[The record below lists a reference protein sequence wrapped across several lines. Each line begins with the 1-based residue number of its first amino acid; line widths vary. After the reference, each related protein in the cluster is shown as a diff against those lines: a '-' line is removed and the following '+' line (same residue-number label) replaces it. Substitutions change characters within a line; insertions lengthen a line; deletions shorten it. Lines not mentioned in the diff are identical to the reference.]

1 MILAI
6 PFQEVLQYALHCSV
20 SNFQQ
25 IRVPLYEAKRGKV
38 SFVNHTC
45 KSHVQNKVLNTVIT
59 VIFVKIFLHNKPVA
73 LKPPPE
79 AKEKQSVMK
88 KLKSEA
94 ANNTKGSPE
103 AKLMFLQRNTFLHQ
117 ANS

>member
-1 MILAI
+1 L
-6 PFQEVLQYALHCSV
+6 LQYALHRSIW
-20 SNFQQ
+20 NFHQ
-25 IRVPLYEAKRGKV
+25 IGVALCEAKRRKV

-73 LKPPPE
+73 LKTLPE

-94 ANNTKGSPE
+94 TNNTKGSPE

>member
-1 MILAI
+1 M
-6 PFQEVLQYALHCSV
+6 QQYALHRSI
-20 SNFQQ
+20 SNFHP
-25 IRVPLYEAKRGKV
+25 IRVALCEATRGKV
-38 SFVNHTC
+38 SFVNRTC

-73 LKPPPE
+73 LKTLPE

-94 ANNTKGSPE
+94 TNNTKGSPE